1 MHNRKNWKP
10 SARFQYHHHHTS
22 KSTMSAP
29 LNRLTIA
36 KEVKKGSDLTPE
48 QKFWKT
54 YRSPLLV
61 KEYNAISHVSF
72 NHHNDFAVTSST
84 RIQIFSG
91 KTRKVTKTIS
101 RFKDT
106 VYCGEFRSDGK
117 LIVAGDATG
126 LVQIFDAVSRNILVT
141 LQASQLAT
149 HVTKFHPTNLTT
161 LLTASDDRSVKL
173 YDITSSTPL
182 IEFEGAQDY
191 VRCGE
196 FVDAN
201 VVAAGSYDGTVR
213 LYDARSG
220 KTPISSLAQDHP
232 VEDVLYHNGMVLS
245 AGGPIVKAW
254 DMTTGKTI
262 RQMGNFSKTVTCLAP
277 THGASGFFAGSLD
290 GHVKVFDDTSFKVTY
305 GWKYGS
311 GVLCTGM
318 SLDSQHIVAGLV
330 SGIVAVRTQQP
341 KKDEKISNG
350 RVLDQKAAVEEEKK
364 KKAEGPVLGGTKYEG
379 QFEHVIVE
387 EHERPNKKLLKRYE
401 NLLLGF
407 RWGDALDAALSGE
420 HLETSVLALEELKK
434 RGKVRAALLNRD
446 EDSLEPL
453 FEFATKAIAD
463 SRYINIVAD
472 YVAVVLDM
480 YTSVITKSPILEE
493 RVSEFYDALKSEVET
508 AKESKKIQ
516 GMLELLS
523 V

>member
-1 MHNRKNWKP
+1 
-10 SARFQYHHHHTS
+10 
-22 KSTMSAP
+22 MSAP
-29 LNRLTIA
+29 LNRLTVA
-36 KEVKKGSDLTPE
+36 KEVKKGSELSPE

-141 LQASQLAT
+141 LQASHMAT

-173 YDITSSTPL
+173 YDITSSVPL
-182 IEFEGAQDY
+182 VDFEGAQDY

-220 KTPISSLAQDHP
+220 RAPISSLAQGHP
-232 VEDVLYHNGMVLS
+232 VEDVLFHKGTLLS

-262 RQMGNFSKTVTCLAP
+262 RQMGNFSKTVTCLAS

-290 GHVKVFDDTSFKVTY
+290 GHVKVFDDTTFKVTY

-311 GVLCTGM
+311 NVLCTGM
-318 SLDSQHIVAGLV
+318 SRDSQHIVAGLGN
-330 SGIVAVRTQQP
+330 GIVAVRTQQP
-341 KKDEKISNG
+341 KKDEKIVGG
-350 RVLDQKAAVEEEKK
+350 RVLDQRAAADAEKKSKAA
-364 KKAEGPVLGGTKYEG
+364 GPVLGGTKYEG
-379 QFEHVIVE
+379 QLEHIIVE
-387 EHERPNKKLLKRYE
+387 ERERPNKKILKKYE
-401 NLLLGF
+401 SLLLGF
-407 RWGDALDAALSGE
+407 RWGDALDAALTGE

-434 RGKVRAALLNRD
+434 RGKVRASLINRD

-453 FEFATKAIAD
+453 FVFATTAIAD
-463 SRYINIVAD
+463 SRYTNIVSD
-472 YVAVVLDM
+472 YIGVLLDM
-480 YTSVITKSPILEE
+480 YSGLISKSPILEE
-493 RVSEFYDALKSEVET
+493 RLSEFSDALKGEVET

-516 GMLELLS
+516 GMLELLT